1 MPSAV
6 WSLGPSTAKGV
17 EITLGLDVFARV
29 EITSKAMPGIHDAA
43 AAREGGREGALV

>member
-1 MPSAV
+1 M
-6 WSLGPSTAKGV
+6 AKGV

>member
-1 MPSAV
+1 M
-6 WSLGPSTAKGV
+6 AKGV

-43 AAREGGREGALV
+43 AAREGWREPALV